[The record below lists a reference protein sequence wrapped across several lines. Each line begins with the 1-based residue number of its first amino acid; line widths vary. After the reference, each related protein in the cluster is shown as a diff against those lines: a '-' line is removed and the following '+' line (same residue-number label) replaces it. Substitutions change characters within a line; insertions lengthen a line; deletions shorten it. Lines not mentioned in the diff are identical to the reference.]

1 MGSSAG
7 FILSSM
13 LSRFMDVSSESSRS
27 KLKKG
32 MYRSD
37 ILDRSSLRRKV
48 EAERIPSRAS
58 RFASESPMT
67 LKYTRAL
74 RMSLEV
80 FTWVIVMTP
89 DTRGSFSSRA
99 ISWLSSWRINTFI
112 RSVLL
117 DICPRTWVV
126 LCPYEL
132 LS

>member
-1 MGSSAG
+1 LGSPAG

-27 KLKKG
+27 KLRKG

-58 RFASESPMT
+58 RFASESPMM

-80 FTWVIVMTP
+80 FTWVIVMIP

-126 LCPYEL
+126 LCSYEL

>member
-1 MGSSAG
+1 MGSPAG

-13 LSRFMDVSSESSRS
+13 LSRFMDVSRESSRS
-27 KLKKG
+27 KLRKG

-58 RFASESPMT
+58 RLASEAPMT

-80 FTWVIVMTP
+80 FTWVIVMIP

-126 LCPYEL
+126 LCSYEL